1 MSLVVEAL
9 LLTNVSAPEVI
20 TALVLLAL
28 MFVASVLIAAR
39 IYSAA
44 VLLYGQRPG
53 WRQVLRATRLAR

>member
-20 TALVLLAL
+20 TALALLAL

-39 IYSAA
+39 IYSAT

-53 WRQVLRATRLAR
+53 WRQVLRATRVAR